1 MCGLKKCFL
10 VSAFVLCV
18 TLITC
23 QVGRTQQEIETQ
35 ASIQQEVVDLKQ
47 QIQTL
52 IAEQR
57 QILDLLKELKQKL
70 PTNSPTPPLSQPPLL
85 PSALDIQGK
94 SFRGESSASVA
105 LIEYSDF
112 ECPYCGMYEREISPR
127 VLENYI
133 KTGRVRLFYRE
144 LPLYPHALSAAR
156 AARCAGAQGDYWE
169 MHERLYAKQTALS
182 DPSLLDRA
190 KTLGLDA
197 KKFSECLSSDRYSND
212 IRKSMAEAQWMGVE
226 GTPTFFIGTIGP
238 EGDVVKITKKI
249 VGTHPYMVFQSAL
262 DEALTAKSQEAASAH
277 RSLVESSRAEVPDE
291 HYARGLAHCC
301 FSLLHRADLGRSRW
315 SFADR
320 PRGCR
325 SPSS

>member
-1 MCGLKKCFL
+1 MGVLKKCFL
-10 VSAFVLCV
+10 FSAFVACI
-18 TLITC
+18 TLLTC
-23 QVGRTQQEIETQ
+23 QVGRAQQETEKTV
-35 ASIQQEVVDLKQ
+35 SIQQEIVDLKQ
-47 QIQTL
+47 QIEAL
-52 IAEQR
+52 VSEQR
-57 QILDLLKELKQKL
+57 EIIDLLNELKHKL
-70 PTNSPTPPLSQPPLL
+70 PTNSSTPPLPQPPLS
-85 PSALDIQGK
+85 PSAIDIQGK

-105 LIEYSDF
+105 LVEYSDF

-127 VLENYI
+127 ILENYI

-156 AARCAGAQGDYWE
+156 AARCAGEQGNYWE

-197 KKFSECLSSDRYSND
+197 KKFSECLSSDRYSNE

-238 EGDVVKITKKI
+238 DGDVVKITKKI

-262 DEALTAKSQEAASAH
+262 DEALTARRQEAASAH
-277 RSLVESSRAEVPDE
+277 
-291 HYARGLAHCC
+291 
-301 FSLLHRADLGRSRW
+301 
-315 SFADR
+315 
-320 PRGCR
+320 
-325 SPSS
+325 